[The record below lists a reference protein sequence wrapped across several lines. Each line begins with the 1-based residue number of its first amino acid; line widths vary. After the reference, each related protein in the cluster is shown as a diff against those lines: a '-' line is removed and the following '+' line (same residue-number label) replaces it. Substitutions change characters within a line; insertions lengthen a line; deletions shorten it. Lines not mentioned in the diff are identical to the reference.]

1 MAKIFSHF
9 ASGLFTLLIVSF
21 AMQKLLVSSSP
32 IFKFFDLF
40 LILVEPFIEGLHL
53 HLYIQKLP
61 VGCFFF
67 FLTSG
72 SFRGSDFILRPLI
85 HFELIFLPDSDLSS
99 CFIVINYL
107 LKILNLYSLDSL

>member
-32 IFKFFDLF
+32 IFQFLDLF
-40 LILVEPFIEGLHL
+40 LILVEPFMEGLHL
-53 HLYIQKLP
+53 HLCIQKLP
-61 VGCFFF
+61 MGFF

-72 SFRGSDFILRPLI
+72 SFRGSDFIVRPLI
-85 HFELIFLPDSDLSS
+85 HFELIFLPDSDLIS

>member
-61 VGCFFF
+61 MDCFF